1 MRSKDREYI
10 GLELSKE
17 LLEKIKLEAS
27 QKELSLSAFIRMV
40 LIDYMDQKNE
50 KTRD

>member
-10 GLELSKE
+10 GLELSKD

-27 QKELSLSAFIRMV
+27 QKELSLSAFIRTV
-40 LIDYMDQKNE
+40 LIDYMNQKNE
-50 KTRD
+50 QLKK